1 MAHDDDL
8 EMWDDDPLVR
18 ALRAPGTPSEL
29 AGEAEALAGFR
40 SAVPRRSR
48 RRLARR
54 MGTGAGTFA
63 VAVALSGGVAA
74 AYTHTLP
81 DPVQRVAHTWFG
93 GIGVGAPTA
102 GRATT
107 GHSGRAHSSSHGSG
121 GAVAPVDHPSSPS
134 APSTSTPHSAVP
146 TPATGADAAPG
157 GSKPAAHP
165 SASAGSKAP
174 TGPAPVT
181 PPKPTPTAS
190 RPSQPRLVPAAMTGS
205 VSAQRIAAA
214 SSVTMSGRLTTSSG
228 AAVPDRR
235 VVVQSRPAGAHQ
247 RWSPVATTT
256 TDSDGDVTIGV
267 PGLSRTTRLR
277 LRAPRG
283 VHSAVATV
291 VVVPA
296 LQASVSRAGDQY
308 DVTVTSTGLQQ
319 GDTLVVARRLR
330 GRHTVV
336 DRVTVDSAGDAS
348 FTVGVPPKRDV
359 TFHVLAH
366 RSAAHAAAVATF
378 VAPRA

>member
-18 ALRAPGTPSEL
+18 ALRAPGTTSEL
-29 AGEAEALAGFR
+29 AGEAEALAAFR

-102 GRATT
+102 GRAVT
-107 GHSGRAHSSSHGSG
+107 GHPGRAHPSSHGSG
-121 GAVAPVDHPSSPS
+121 GAVAPVDRSSSP
-134 APSTSTPHSAVP
+134 PTSPVSPPRSAVP
-146 TPATGADAAPG
+146 KPATAAAPG
-157 GSKPAAHP
+157 GSKPVSAHP
-165 SASAGSKAP
+165 SASPGPKAP
-174 TGPAPVT
+174 ASPAPVT
-181 PPKPTPTAS
+181 APKPSPTAS
-190 RPSQPRLVPAAMTGS
+190 RPSPQRLVPAAMTGS
-205 VSAQRIAAA
+205 VSAQRVTAA

-247 RWSPVATTT
+247 KWSLVAATTT
-256 TDSDGDVTIGV
+256 NSAGDVTIGV

-291 VVVPA
+291 VVVPT
-296 LQASVSRAGDQY
+296 LQASVSRAGEKD
-308 DVTVTSTGLQQ
+308 DVTVTSTGLQP

-336 DRVTVDSAGDAS
+336 ARVTVDSTGNAS

-359 TFHVLAH
+359 TFHVLVR
-366 RSAAHAAAVATF
+366 RSAAHAAAATTF